1 MSVSEQKA
9 VCHRTCV
16 YSMMKTCH
24 VNYANTAVRV
34 VRHARA
40 DRRLAMETALG
51 SSAGMLLL
59 SQLKGRRLITLS
71 MGPHRKDDPDPH
83 IGKRPY
89 GNGVAFALRSF
100 ALIVVLGPRFTLGA
114 LPRKLMQG
122 VAQRFNAA
130 QPAMSFGIHATLI
143 EDRRG
148 SSQRL
153 QTACIL
159 VPLTIIPN
167 LSQQPWSQVL
177 PSTRQTLKEG
187 VILMGQKKGAD
198 LFVIVGNLLNE
209 WQQLAHQGQ
218 HQARF
223 GAGEYH
229 IGLQLRL
236 VQQLDN
242 RNRSIGWMGMPRLFE
257 LLLNLFERSC
267 SRCLWS
273 WIGLQEHQRTLLLQF
288 GEQIQG
294 HWIIRFK
301 AGGELID
308 QTCLRADQAILITGE
323 LFELRNLFTIRGQA
337 TQIRKIGAPCLGQ
350 QIGINQIRFGADFP
364 IGDDQPFEG

>member
-9 VCHRTCV
+9 VCHRMYV
-16 YSMMKTCH
+16 YGMIKICDVPS
-24 VNYANTAVRV
+24 ANTAVHG

-51 SSAGMLLL
+51 SSASMLLL

-71 MGPHRKDDPDPH
+71 MGPQRKDDHDPH

-159 VPLTIIPN
+159 VPLSIIPN
-167 LSQQPWSQVL
+167 LSRASVEPGVAQHAANSQ
-177 PSTRQTLKEG
+177 
-187 VILMGQKKGAD
+187 
-198 LFVIVGNLLNE
+198 
-209 WQQLAHQGQ
+209 
-218 HQARF
+218 
-223 GAGEYH
+223 
-229 IGLQLRL
+229 
-236 VQQLDN
+236 
-242 RNRSIGWMGMPRLFE
+242 
-257 LLLNLFERSC
+257 
-267 SRCLWS
+267 
-273 WIGLQEHQRTLLLQF
+273 
-288 GEQIQG
+288 
-294 HWIIRFK
+294 
-301 AGGELID
+301 
-308 QTCLRADQAILITGE
+308 
-323 LFELRNLFTIRGQA
+323 
-337 TQIRKIGAPCLGQ
+337 
-350 QIGINQIRFGADFP
+350 
-364 IGDDQPFEG
+364 